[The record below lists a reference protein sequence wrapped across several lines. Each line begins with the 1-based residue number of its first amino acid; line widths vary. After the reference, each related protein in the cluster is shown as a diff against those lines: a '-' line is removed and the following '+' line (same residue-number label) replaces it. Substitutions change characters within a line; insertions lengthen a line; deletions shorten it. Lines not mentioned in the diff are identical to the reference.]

1 MPIHSHTKINPQQK
15 KKNNA
20 IFLFPFSVFFI
31 SGQSDCHSSILNA
44 AIYYSLHTPTPS
56 MLPQTSHTSRKCGKS
71 PQALYQR
78 TKIVL
83 RYKHVTQKQCVC
95 RCVFGWMCF
104 YICMCVCAFIGAYCP
119 SGYNETLKISVLR
132 APSSVMSKMCHS
144 ATYSTSQAPTQQSI
158 LTPLTALCPK
168 LSVCNQHY

>member
-1 MPIHSHTKINPQQK
+1 
-15 KKNNA
+15 
-20 IFLFPFSVFFI
+20 
-31 SGQSDCHSSILNA
+31 
-44 AIYYSLHTPTPS
+44 

-168 LSVCNQHY
+168 LSVCNQHYWSSVQHANVHLPELMTDLSHRFEWWMILSQKR